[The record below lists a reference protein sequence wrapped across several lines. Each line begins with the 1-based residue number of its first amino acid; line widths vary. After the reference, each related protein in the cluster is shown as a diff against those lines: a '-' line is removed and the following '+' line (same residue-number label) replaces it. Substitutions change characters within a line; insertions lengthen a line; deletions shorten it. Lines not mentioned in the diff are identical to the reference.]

1 MIDRI
6 KYWCHKILPLTYDDS
21 LSYYEVLC
29 KLTNKINEVITWV
42 NDNLAEYI
50 REQIGDIF
58 IDTTYDSATE
68 TLDFSLDDEGGEGTS
83 GNIANISVNGYT
95 RPVKDATARGDISS
109 LSTLVNQLGDNVTA
123 ITNTL
128 NEVAGV
134 GQSNLLIVAKSNAR
148 FNTIND
154 AIDYASEYCSLNNR
168 VTIAIVGGAG
178 TIYAESIDLDNNPGI
193 DFLGISQPIVR
204 SSVAWRYS
212 TLRCSNTI
220 TVEGITFE
228 NYYTPG
234 EGEYAGYGLHA
245 DPVVGI
251 QIYRNCTFY
260 SDHNQGA
267 GIGTNQNGQLNF
279 DNCEFIGTNAV
290 YFHNRAEGNKI
301 NQWIRFYNCKF
312 RSFGTAPAIR
322 VLDAAYATNTS
333 WSSQLGVVFAN
344 CVAYPNRGVQYLYD
358 GSHSVTYIPS
368 TGRTVSSAP
377 STNIFLVSSSSSPNI
392 PGVDYNNNAKRM
404 FYRWYNS
411 GTATYLELKDAVN
424 YTFNVIQ
431 ARISTDKGNTFT
443 DVTSTASIALSADAT
458 YPDQIRCI
466 WANPSLGD
474 VYELNVACF
483 AK

>member
-42 NDNLAEYI
+42 NDGLEQYIAEHI
-50 REQIGDIF
+50 GQIF
-58 IDTTYDSATE
+58 VDTTYDSTTE
-68 TLDFSLDDEGGEGTS
+68 TLDFSFNDEDGTTGDGS
-83 GNIANISVNGYT
+83 IANISVNNVS
-95 RPVKDATARGDISS
+95 RPVKDTTARGDISS
-109 LSTLVNQLGDNVTA
+109 LSTLVGQLGNNITA

-168 VTIAIVGGAG
+168 VTIAIIGGAG
-178 TIYAESIDLDNNPGI
+178 TIYSESIDLDDNPGI

-220 TVEGITFE
+220 TVEGINFE
-228 NYYTPG
+228 NYYTPS

-245 DPVVGI
+245 DPVVGV
-251 QIYRNCTFY
+251 QLYRNCSFY

-267 GIGTNQNGQLNF
+267 GLGTNANGQINF
-279 DNCEFIGTNAV
+279 ENCEFIGTNAV
-290 YFHNRAEGNKI
+290 YFHNRAADNQL

-322 VLDAAYATNTS
+322 VLDAAYSTNTS
-333 WSSQLGVVFAN
+333 WVSQLGLIFAN
-344 CVAYPNRGVQYLYD
+344 CVAYPNKGVQYLYD
-358 GSHSVTYIPS
+358 GTHSIPLIPS
-368 TGRTVSSAP
+368 TGRSVSGAP
-377 STNIFLVSSSSSPNI
+377 STNIFLVNSSSSPNI

-404 FYRWYNS
+404 FYRWFNS
-411 GTATYLELKDAVN
+411 GTVTYLPLKDAVN
-424 YTFNVIQ
+424 YTFEVIQ
-431 ARISTDKGNTFT
+431 ARISTDNGDTFT
-443 DVTSTASIALSADAT
+443 DVTSTASIALSADTT
-458 YPDQIRCI
+458 YPDQIRCQ